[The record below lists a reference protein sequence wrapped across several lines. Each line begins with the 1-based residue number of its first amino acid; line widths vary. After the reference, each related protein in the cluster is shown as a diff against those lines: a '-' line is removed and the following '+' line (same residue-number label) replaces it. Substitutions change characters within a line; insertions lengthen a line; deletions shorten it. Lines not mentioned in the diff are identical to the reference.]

1 MKVNVQYAETHFAEL
16 ASSAARGEEVEV
28 ALPDGPTLKLVVS
41 NPVPAPARITG
52 KRILGGWRGDGIG
65 RKRLL
70 GAGEGLITLPTDEEW
85 AAMDKEIEDLML
97 NGPLFPDEK

>member
-41 NPVPAPARITG
+41 NSAPAAKAGERAPFA
-52 KRILGGWRGDGIG
+52 RRGGRIG
-65 RKRLL
+65 RKHLL
-70 GAGEGLITLPTDEEW
+70 GAGEGLIALPTDEEW

-97 NGPLFPDEK
+97 NSPLLPEEK

>member
-41 NPVPAPARITG
+41 NPVVAPAG
-52 KRILGGWRGDGIG
+52 KADERTRVG
-65 RKRLL
+65 RKRLF

-85 AAMDKEIEDLML
+85 KAMDKEIEDLML